1 MNVWVL
7 TALVIEGMAAAGVTA
22 VWRTGRTAPAFFLGF
37 NTMLPVTLIFVLSFP
52 PVGVRH
58 GLVLAMVVLYLAHL
72 NWLLLFHHRK
82 TALNKLNTRLPA
94 RQKIFLPFV
103 LTNTAGWA
111 YCLPF
116 YFAVRRTAP
125 LGAADLLA
133 VTLYLAGTAV
143 HFGSDLQK
151 VRFKSRPENQHKLLM
166 EGFWSWCRHPNYF
179 GDFLIYVSFALIGG
193 SLWAWVAPVLNAAQY
208 LFDAIP
214 KNERWAAEHY
224 GPAWEA
230 YARRTKRFIPGVL

>member
-1 MNVWVL
+1 MSPWIFV
-7 TALVIEGMAAAGVTA
+7 ALVTEAMAAAGMVA
-22 VWRTGRTAPAFFLGF
+22 VRRTGQTELGFFFGF
-37 NTMLPVTLIFVLSFP
+37 NTMLPVTFIFILSAP
-52 PVGVRH
+52 PVTARH
-58 GLVLAMVVLYLAHL
+58 VLVLVMVVLYVTHI
-72 NWLLLFHHRK
+72 NWLLTFHHRN
-82 TALNKLNTRLPA
+82 TAVHKLNSQLPP

-103 LTNTAGWA
+103 LANAVGWG

-116 YFAVRRTAP
+116 YFAVRRPAP
-125 LGAADLLA
+125 LGMTDLLA
-133 VTLYLAGTAV
+133 VTVYLAGTAV

-151 VRFKSRPENQHKLLM
+151 IRFKSRPENRHKLLT

-179 GDFLIYVSFALIGG
+179 GDFLIYVSFALIGR

-224 GPAWEA
+224 GQAWEA
-230 YARRTKRFIPGVL
+230 YASRTKRFIPGIL